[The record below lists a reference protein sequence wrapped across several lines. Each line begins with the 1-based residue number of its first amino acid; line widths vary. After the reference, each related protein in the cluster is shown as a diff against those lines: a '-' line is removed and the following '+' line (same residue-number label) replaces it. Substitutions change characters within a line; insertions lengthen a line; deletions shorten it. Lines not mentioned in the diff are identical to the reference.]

1 MNLQITATLS
11 SGERTSDQNI
21 THYQMLHL
29 DTFNLATLS
38 KPQVIAMVEN
48 GTKVSVANANGKQ
61 IPCAVNTRNL
71 VGGITEKWV
80 QGKEDGAW
88 TDDILALPHIQ
99 DINGA
104 SGTRKFTRRS
114 QND

>member
-1 MNLQITATLS
+1 MSLQITAILS
-11 SGERTSDQNI
+11 GGERASDQSI

-38 KPQVIAMVEN
+38 KEQVVSMIES
-48 GTKVSVANANGKQ
+48 GTKVFVSNASGKQ
-61 IPCAVNTRNL
+61 IPCAINTKSLIN
-71 VGGITEKWV
+71 GTTAKWV

-88 TDDILALPHIQ
+88 TDDILALPHLS

-104 SGTRKFTRRS
+104 TKISRLIRRS